1 MPTRNQ
7 DIALNLPFLRRY
19 ARALTGAQAS
29 GDRFVRQCLEAL
41 AQDPAPVTRADN
53 PRRELY
59 KYFHKVYA
67 PFEALEEP
75 PTGGAGGALLKRMA
89 ALSPR
94 ARQLLLL
101 TAVENFSLRDAAY
114 ITGIDEVSAH
124 NLLDAARDALLRQQP
139 TRVLIIE
146 DETVIAL
153 DLSDIVSRA
162 GHTVAGVAVTK
173 AEAVRLAAE
182 TRPGLVLADV
192 QLQDGSSGIDAV
204 REILA
209 QAPVPTVFITAFPEQ
224 VLTGDRPEPTFLLSK
239 PFSQATVLITMSQAL
254 LTAAE

>member
-1 MPTRNQ
+1 MPTRNSEM
-7 DIALNLPFLRRY
+7 AVNLPFLRRY

-29 GDRFVRQCLEAL
+29 GDQFVRQCLEAL
-41 AQDPAPVTRADN
+41 AQDPTPVTDADN

-59 KYFHKVYA
+59 KYFHKVFV
-67 PFEALEEP
+67 PFETLEDDHA
-75 PTGGAGGALLKRMA
+75 AGSTLLKRMA

-124 NLLDAARDALLRQQP
+124 NLLDAARDALLRQKP
-139 TRVLIIE
+139 TKVLIIE

-153 DLSDIVSRA
+153 DLSDIVDRA
-162 GHTVAGVAVTK
+162 GHTVAGVATTK

-204 REILA
+204 REIIA
-209 QAPVPTVFITAFPEQ
+209 QAPVPVVFITAFPEQ
-224 VLTGDRPEPTFLLSK
+224 VLTGERPEPTFLLSK
-239 PFSQATVLITMSQAL
+239 PFNQATVLITMSQAL